1 VFHNTAQAVCEEVLH
16 LTVQEEVVEV
26 LKETMEE
33 VQLVETSESSESSV
47 VVMDRYITEFIESSL
62 AVFIKEQMEAEYV
75 QFAESK
81 CNLFRE

>member
-1 VFHNTAQAVCEEVLH
+1 MKERVFHNTAEAVCEEVVR

-33 VQLVETSESSESSV
+33 VQLFETSSV
-47 VVMDRYITEFIESSL
+47 VVMDRYITGFIESSL

-75 QFAESK
+75 QFAESM
-81 CNLFRE
+81 

>member
-1 VFHNTAQAVCEEVLH
+1 MKESVFHNTAEAVCEEVVH

-33 VQLVETSESSESSV
+33 VQLVETPSV

-62 AVFIKEQMEAEYV
+62 AVFIKEQMEA
-75 QFAESK
+75 
-81 CNLFRE
+81 